1 MTIEHEELAALLPQK
16 GKMFLIGR
24 IPEVKPEEWRIE
36 SETEITEN
44 YLFYEKSVEGVPNYV
59 CLEMIA
65 QTVAALLGA
74 SAQKNNLPGNIG
86 FILSVSNLSFDFDI
100 IKCGQKIGIKA
111 VREACVENVHSFS
124 AEVFLDG
131 ELKGCGKLTA
141 MEAKNR
147 E

>member
-65 QTVAALLGA
+65 QTVAASMQEMGSGIA
-74 SAQKNNLPGNIG
+74 EINSSAQN
-86 FILSVSNLSFDFDI
+86 VSEMSNTTKESI
-100 IKCGQKIGIKA
+100 
-111 VREACVENVHSFS
+111 ET
-124 AEVFLDG
+124 
-131 ELKGCGKLTA
+131 LKGIVEKFKLS
-141 MEAKNR
+141 
-147 E
+147 